1 MTKLKIMFII
11 LHSVAV
17 FGCSNKDGAVDKSPD
32 VLAVVGPD
40 TIRTQELINLL
51 EKQNRSKVD
60 VQNEKVRQDLLNNLV
75 QGKLIYFYG
84 LENKLNEL
92 NEVKIDV
99 TTRRDEIFY
108 EKVLRTNVYYP
119 MISDKEVAAYYDKL
133 KTEVRVQQI
142 LIGYKNPAKVFLKDV
157 TDVRRNKN
165 EARLLADSLH
175 SILKSMPQMFDTL
188 AEIYSDDYTSK
199 YLRGDAGFMRWGARP
214 SVENTVFNL
223 SIGEISEPIEADNG
237 FYLLK
242 PTEKRNVANLRSFEE
257 AKSGVRDMLIP
268 YLMRERKGE
277 LDSYKRHYCDSLL
290 KIYKFELDLKN
301 GDLFLSAYGK
311 IRIPSDIAATF
322 TSEES
327 NLSLAS
333 FQEGK
338 ITIAEL
344 IHVMKNNTKLVK
356 MDRKILNEGLRNV
369 ALRRIFSD
377 VARKQNYELD
387 KNEQESLKQY
397 ESNLMIGVAVQ
408 RLYAALDIQEK
419 DVAAYYE
426 TNKEEYREAGT
437 VNIAEITSKDLQSI
451 TQIFEEVKARNNFDS
466 VYDRAL
472 KTEGFTCRITGM
484 IPDDNSDDLRQKS
497 SKVRTGGF
505 SEPYMK
511 VTKESA
517 ILKVIDRKQGAIRPY
532 SAVKEFVK
540 QDYEN
545 FKKQIAYNE
554 WIAKLSAQYKVQ
566 LFPDRLKGVFD
577 IKLK

>member
-40 TIRTQELINLL
+40 TIRTQELMNLL

-223 SIGEISEPIEADNG
+223 SIGEIS
-237 FYLLK
+237 
-242 PTEKRNVANLRSFEE
+242 
-257 AKSGVRDMLIP
+257 
-268 YLMRERKGE
+268 
-277 LDSYKRHYCDSLL
+277 
-290 KIYKFELDLKN
+290 
-301 GDLFLSAYGK
+301 
-311 IRIPSDIAATF
+311 
-322 TSEES
+322 
-327 NLSLAS
+327 
-333 FQEGK
+333 
-338 ITIAEL
+338 
-344 IHVMKNNTKLVK
+344 
-356 MDRKILNEGLRNV
+356 
-369 ALRRIFSD
+369 
-377 VARKQNYELD
+377 
-387 KNEQESLKQY
+387 
-397 ESNLMIGVAVQ
+397 
-408 RLYAALDIQEK
+408 
-419 DVAAYYE
+419 
-426 TNKEEYREAGT
+426 
-437 VNIAEITSKDLQSI
+437 
-451 TQIFEEVKARNNFDS
+451 
-466 VYDRAL
+466 
-472 KTEGFTCRITGM
+472 
-484 IPDDNSDDLRQKS
+484 
-497 SKVRTGGF
+497 
-505 SEPYMK
+505 
-511 VTKESA
+511 
-517 ILKVIDRKQGAIRPY
+517 
-532 SAVKEFVK
+532 
-540 QDYEN
+540 
-545 FKKQIAYNE
+545 
-554 WIAKLSAQYKVQ
+554 
-566 LFPDRLKGVFD
+566 
-577 IKLK
+577 